1 MNDSLILV
9 VDDEPDICG
18 EISGFLSV
26 KGYQTVIAHNGRDAL
41 RLFKSQK
48 PVLVLSDF
56 KMPLMNGVELL
67 RGVKSINRDVHVVLM
82 SGAADGKTIVEAMK
96 EEAFDFLTK
105 PIDLNELLRIVQ
117 TAVKLTLDK
126 LMQESV
132 RRSSVNLISYIDE
145 ASEDATALYLSAD
158 LDEYNSPKYEM
169 YIRNLMDEGA
179 VKKNII
185 LVLKTIRYMNNMGLN
200 FLINLQA
207 HMKERGRGLFLCGL
221 SPQVHTYLRSLGY
234 LDYFVVEN
242 TVESAV
248 ERVRIMKT

>member
-26 KGYQTVIAHNGRDAL
+26 KGFQTIVAHNGRDAL
-41 RLFKSQK
+41 RLFKEHK

-67 RGVKSINRDVHVVLM
+67 KGVKSINRDVHVVLM
-82 SGAADGKTIVEAMK
+82 SGAADGKTIVAAMK
-96 EEAFDFLTK
+96 EAAFDFLTK
-105 PIDLNELLRIVQ
+105 PIDLNELLRIIR

-132 RRSSVNLISYIDE
+132 RRGSVNLISHIDE
-145 ASEDATALYLSAD
+145 SGDEITAMYLSAD
-158 LDEYNSPKYEM
+158 LDEYNAPKYEM
-169 YIRNLMDEGA
+169 YIRNLMDEGV
-179 VKKNII
+179 VKKHI
-185 LVLKTIRYMNNMGLN
+185 VLFLKNIRYMNNMGLN
-200 FLINLQA
+200 FLINLQTY
-207 HMKERGRGLFLCGL
+207 MKERGRGLFLCGL

-242 TVESAV
+242 TVESVV